1 MHAGG
6 AMSMWTRMPG
16 QTWPGFAASFLW
28 MWMTMMVPMM
38 IPPFAAM
45 LWRHRQTAAGH
56 GAMRLGG
63 SSLPVA
69 LGYFA
74 VWSAAGL
81 IAFPIVVA
89 VAQIIAWLP
98 KQTALVPVS
107 ALLIIAQLSRSTHP
121 RVAGPLGV
129 GVGGSWRLGIRLAL
143 HCARSCA
150 PVMALGF
157 VLGGSGVWAMTAT
170 TVAITAQHIVSGDR
184 RRYRIPAFS
193 NAVVPPTIGMENNEC
208 ARSIVSSVPAFGH
221 SVNSRS
227 LDMIITANRFP
238 AGTNSS
244 SGCRSNVR
252 S

>member
-38 IPPFAAM
+38 IPPFAVM
-45 LWRHRQTAAGH
+45 LWRYRQTAAER
-56 GAMRLGG
+56 GATRLGG
-63 SSLPVA
+63 SIVPVA

-81 IAFPIVVA
+81 VALPIVVA
-89 VAQIIAWLP
+89 ASPIMAWLP
-98 KQTALVPVS
+98 KRTELVSLS

-121 RVAGPLGV
+121 RVAEPLGV
-129 GVGGSWRLGIRLAL
+129 DASWRLGTRLAL
-143 HCARSCA
+143 HCARSCT

-170 TVAITAQHIVSGDR
+170 SVAITAQHIVSGDR

-193 NAVVPPTIGMENNEC
+193 NAVVPPTIGMENDEC